1 MAEDFGGPPSE
12 VEGNEEQKRW
22 EKNTNMNSM
31 SGWKYM
37 QGISPLTLSIVVMC
51 VCVIRW
57 AMGLYGGQMGFTN
70 MAAWNVRFLKGVH
83 PAKV

>member
-1 MAEDFGGPPSE
+1 MKLNRPREKKRGTEKVGSYNSGED
-12 VEGNEEQKRW
+12 N
-22 EKNTNMNSM
+22 M
-31 SGWKYM
+31 SGWKCM
-37 QGISPLTLSIVVMC
+37 QVISPLTLSIVVMC

-57 AMGLYGGQMGFTN
+57 AMRLYGGQMGFTN

>member
-37 QGISPLTLSIVVMC
+37 QGISPLTLSIVV
-51 VCVIRW
+51 VC
-57 AMGLYGGQMGFTN
+57 GLYGGQWDCTVGKWDSTN